1 MKISSSYF
9 YRKSSNI
16 IDYVKE
22 MEDEKWEAT
31 NIRNLNTNGFDFDFS
46 LLFGR
51 KNRLSIGYSYL
62 FDKSFVEK
70 VSFSRYSINSLRHQ
84 LNTRLILEYSK
95 KISQSFIY
103 KFGQRSDNDAHRVFD
118 SNIKYDL
125 SKGNYFF
132 VNVNNL
138 FDESYYETNLVP
150 MPGRNFLFGFM
161 FKLD

>member
-1 MKISSSYF
+1 
-9 YRKSSNI
+9 
-16 IDYVKE
+16 
-22 MEDEKWEAT
+22 
-31 NIRNLNTNGFDFDFS
+31 
-46 LLFGR
+46 
-51 KNRLSIGYSYL
+51 
-62 FDKSFVEK
+62 
-70 VSFSRYSINSLRHQ
+70 
-84 LNTRLILEYSK
+84 LEYSK
-95 KISQSFIY
+95 KISQSFTY
-103 KFGQRSDNDAHRVFD
+103 KFGQRSNNDTHRVFD